1 MARSKKSNETNNA
14 IPLILIATGIVLII
28 IVLIWQLFMSQ
39 SNSAQIEGIQPTATT
54 EIPYPEITRIN
65 LSDAYNAFQNKAAV
79 FIDVRSVDN
88 FTQSHIAGAINLPLD
103 QIEAKIPQMDLQAW
117 IIPYCT

>member
-1 MARSKKSNETNNA
+1 MAGSKKSNDTNSA
-14 IPLILIATGIVLII
+14 VPLILVAAGIVLII

-39 SNSAQIEGIQPTATT
+39 STSGQSESIQPTVTS
-54 EIPYPEITRIN
+54 EIPYPEIARVS
-65 LSDAYNAFQNKAAV
+65 LDDAYSAFQNKAAV

-88 FTQSHIAGAINLPLD
+88 YSQSHIAGAINLPLD
-103 QIEAKIPQMDLQAW
+103 QLEAQIPKMDLQAW